1 MSSIASGC
9 CLCSGHADASGLGPL
24 LGPVVL
30 SRSGDVAYIHR
41 LCALWSPEVYQ
52 TDEGTLKC
60 VVQAIRRGR
69 LMK

>member
-1 MSSIASGC
+1 MSSVAVIC
-9 CLCSGHADASGLGPL
+9 CLCGSHADAACLGPL

-30 SRSGDVAYIHR
+30 SKSGDAAHVHR